1 MSNLLHVKSYILKNF
16 YDLKYFPKLL
26 ESLVTILA
34 NNIPGIQIFSKINSI
49 RTKLLLEQNPSVI
62 NNYRKHV
69 WITLMSFTKLY
80 YWIIEAFFDIQRF
93 PQIND
98 VSHIRGLLLL
108 LILLYILNKF
118 IYLKVTRTY

>member
-1 MSNLLHVKSYILKNF
+1 M
-16 YDLKYFPKLL
+16 
-26 ESLVTILA
+26 TILA